1 MNDKIYE
8 HEVITTVRFTF
19 HSLEPYDGDKK
30 QLAEDMAWLTDFS
43 DLIKGD
49 DYPRVVATSVI
60 DDLIISMDKEI
71 DDA

>member
-8 HEVITTVRFTF
+8 HEVITTVRLTF
-19 HSLEPYDGDKK
+19 RSLEPYGEDKK
-30 QLAEDMAWLTDFS
+30 QFGEDLAWLTDFS

-49 DYPRVVATSVI
+49 DYPRLVATTVI
-60 DDLIISMDKEI
+60 ADDIQFMDKEI